1 MKFKETLRRLVRL
14 NNTPHEI
21 SLGVAIGVFIA
32 VTPLYGFHTIMVIIA
47 AFLVRRVNKIAILVG
62 TNISI
67 PPTFP
72 FITWTSYDIGRLILG
87 NNYPALSWTYFK
99 QFSIKKILE
108 FYYPLFLG
116 SLILGLIL
124 AVAFYFITLSVV
136 LAWKRRR
143 RLKSQ

>member
-14 NNTPHEI
+14 NNTPREI

-32 VTPLYGFHTIMVIIA
+32 ITPLYGFHTIMVIIA
-47 AFLVRRVNKIAILVG
+47 AILVRRANKIAILAG

-72 FITWTSYDIGRLILG
+72 FITWTGYEIGRLILRG
-87 NNYPALSWTYFK
+87 DYPDLNWAYFK
-99 QFSIKKILE
+99 QFSIKRIQE
-108 FYYPLFLG
+108 FYYPLFIG

-124 AVAFYFITLSVV
+124 AVVFYFITLSVI
-136 LAWKRRR
+136 LGWKRRR
-143 RLKSQ
+143 RLRPQ